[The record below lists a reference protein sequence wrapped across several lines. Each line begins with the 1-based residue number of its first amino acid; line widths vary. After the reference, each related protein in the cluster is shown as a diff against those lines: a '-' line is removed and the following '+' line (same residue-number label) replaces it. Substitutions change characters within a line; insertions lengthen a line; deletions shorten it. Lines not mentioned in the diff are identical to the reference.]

1 MPSNCPAWSPQL
13 AQISWNERAAVT
25 VSGLATIKGGSAVGI
40 SLKPEYL
47 KRYKDIA
54 VLFVKYG
61 SSDLV
66 KNAGLDEAL
75 NGDGTIPPEAKG
87 KAEELTKDLEKLGPA
102 FVKVGQML
110 STRPDF
116 LPEAYL
122 EALSRLQDNC
132 EPFSFAEVEKIV
144 ISELGVRISKAFS
157 YFNDKPLAAASL
169 GQIHRATMR
178 NGREVA
184 VKVQRPG
191 IRDNIIQDLEI
202 LADVAEFYDTHTEAG
217 RKYEYGKMLE
227 EFRRTILE
235 ELDYRK
241 EARNLDTMRENL
253 KEFPLIY
260 VPEPIHDYSTSKVLT
275 MDFVSGKKITA
286 VNKLEQIELD
296 GRPLAEE
303 VFRCY
308 LKQILV
314 DGFFHADP
322 HPGNVFLTEDNKIG
336 LIDLG
341 MVARLTPDLQSKLL
355 QLLLAISEGH
365 GDNAANLAF
374 EIGEIKRDFDATACR
389 KEINDLV
396 QHAFGSNIHDMEI
409 GKVVLTI
416 TKTTADHG
424 LKMPSELTMLGKTL
438 LNLDQVGRTLDPEFD
453 PNASVRRNAAHL
465 TQQRMMKSISPASL
479 FNSMIETKEFSDK
492 LPSRVNKILD
502 LIASNKLH
510 IDIEAIDEQ
519 ILTDSFQ
526 KVANRI
532 TLGLVLAALI
542 VGAAL
547 LMRIETHFQVFGYP
561 GLAMIC
567 FILAAGLGF
576 TLVAQIMFYDQ
587 KPQKLSGGNVLKP
600 KSTPNQTHVM

>member
-1 MPSNCPAWSPQL
+1 
-13 AQISWNERAAVT
+13 
-25 VSGLATIKGGSAVGI
+25 VGI
-40 SLKPEYL
+40 SLKPDYL
-47 KRYKDIA
+47 KRYKDVA
-54 VLFVKYG
+54 LLFIKYG
-61 SSDLV
+61 NSDLV
-66 KNAGLDEAL
+66 KNAGLEDAL
-75 NGDGTIPPEAKG
+75 NGDGKISDEAKG

-116 LPEAYL
+116 LPPAYL

-132 EPFSFAEVEKIV
+132 EPFSFSEVEKIV
-144 ISELGVRISKAFS
+144 VSELGVRISKAFS
-157 YFNDKPLAAASL
+157 EFNDQPLAAASL
-169 GQIHRATMR
+169 GQIHKAVMR

-184 VKVQRPG
+184 VKIQRPG
-191 IRDNIIQDLEI
+191 IRESIIQDLEI
-202 LADVAEFYDTHTEAG
+202 FADVAEFYDQHTETG

-227 EFRRTILE
+227 EFRKTILE

-253 KEFPLIY
+253 KEFPLIV
-260 VPEPIHDYSTSKVLT
+260 VPAPIHDYSTSKVLT

-286 VNKLEQIELD
+286 VTKLEQLELD

-322 HPGNVFLTEDNKIG
+322 HPGNVFLTEDKKIG

-341 MVARLTPDLQSKLL
+341 MVARVSPDLQSKLL
-355 QLLLAISEGH
+355 QLLLAVSSGH
-365 GDNAANLAF
+365 GDAAAEIAF
-374 EIGEIKRDFDATACR
+374 EIGETRREFDPTVCR
-389 KEINDLV
+389 KQINELV
-396 QHAFGSNIHDMEI
+396 QQAFGSNIQDMEI
-409 GKVVLTI
+409 GKVVLAI

-465 TQQRMMKSISPASL
+465 TQQRMMKSMSPAGM
-479 FNSMIETKEFSDK
+479 FNSMIETKDFADK

-510 IDIEAIDEQ
+510 VEVHAIDEKL
-519 ILTDSFQ
+519 ITDSFQ

-532 TLGLVLAALI
+532 TTGLILAALI
-542 VGAAL
+542 IGAAL
-547 LMRIETHFQVFGYP
+547 LMRVETHFKVFGYP

-567 FILAAGLGF
+567 FLLAAAGGAA
-576 TLVAQIMFYDQ
+576 LVAHIMFYDQ
-587 KPQKLSGGNVLKP
+587 KPQKLSGKHAIVPP
-600 KSTPNQTHVM
+600 KSHVSQA

>member
-1 MPSNCPAWSPQL
+1 M
-13 AQISWNERAAVT
+13 
-25 VSGLATIKGGSAVGI
+25 GI

-47 KRYKDIA
+47 KRYRDIA
-54 VLFVKYG
+54 MLFIKYG
-61 SSDLV
+61 NSDLV

-75 NGDGTIPPEAKG
+75 NGDGNIPPEAKG

-144 ISELGVRISKAFS
+144 VSELGVRISKAFS
-157 YFNDKPLAAASL
+157 QFNDQPLAAASL

-202 LADVAEFYDTHTEAG
+202 LADVAEFYDTHTESG

-227 EFRRTILE
+227 EFRKTIME

-241 EARNLDTMRENL
+241 EARNLDTMKENL
-253 KEFPLIY
+253 KEFPLIL
-260 VPEPIHDYSTSKVLT
+260 VPAPVHDYSTSKVLT
-275 MDFVSGKKITA
+275 MDFVTGKKITS
-286 VNKLEQIELD
+286 VNKLEQVELD

-322 HPGNVFLTEDNKIG
+322 HPGNVFLTEDKKIG

-355 QLLLAISEGH
+355 QLLLAIGEGH
-365 GDNAANLAF
+365 GDDAAEIAF
-374 EIGEIKRDFDATACR
+374 EIGEIKRDFDAPACR
-389 KEINDLV
+389 KQINDLV
-396 QHAFGSNIHDMEI
+396 QHAFGANIQDMEI
-409 GKVVLTI
+409 GKVVLAI

-424 LKMPSELTMLGKTL
+424 LKLPSELTMLGKTL

-453 PNASVRRNAAHL
+453 PNASIRRNAAHL
-465 TQQRMMKSISPASL
+465 TQQRMMKSMSPAGM
-479 FNSMIETKEFSDK
+479 FNSMIETKDFADK

-510 IDIEAIDEQ
+510 IEVEALDEK

-532 TLGLVLAALI
+532 TTGLILAALI
-542 VGAAL
+542 IGAAL
-547 LMRIETHFQVFGYP
+547 LMRVETAFRVFGYP

-567 FILAAGLGF
+567 FMLAAGGGF
-576 TLVAQIMFYDQ
+576 ALVSQIIFYDQ
-587 KPQKLSGGNVLKP
+587 KPQKLSSGDVLHR
-600 KSTPNQTHVM
+600 KSTASHF

>member
-1 MPSNCPAWSPQL
+1 M
-13 AQISWNERAAVT
+13 
-25 VSGLATIKGGSAVGI
+25 
-40 SLKPEYL
+40 

-54 VLFVKYG
+54 MLFLKYG
-61 SSDLV
+61 NSDLV
-66 KNAGLDEAL
+66 KNVGLDEAL
-75 NGDGTIPPEAKG
+75 TTGDGGVVAPELRG

-102 FVKVGQML
+102 FVKVGQLL

-116 LPEAYL
+116 LPEPYL
-122 EALSRLQDNC
+122 VALSRLQDNC

-144 ISELGVRISKAFS
+144 TSELGVRISRAFD
-157 YFNDKPLAAASL
+157 YFNDKPVAAASL
-169 GQIHRATMR
+169 GQIHHARMR

-184 VKVQRPG
+184 VKVQRPN
-191 IRDNIIQDLEI
+191 IREQIVEDLQI
-202 LADVAEFYDTHTEAG
+202 LADVADFYDSHTESG

-227 EFRRTILE
+227 EFRKTILE

-253 KEFPLIY
+253 KEFEKIY
-260 VPEPIHDYSTSKVLT
+260 VPEPIYDYSTSRILT
-275 MDFVSGKKITA
+275 MDYVHGKKITS
-286 VNKLEQIELD
+286 VTKLEQIEID
-296 GRPLAEE
+296 GGPLAEE

-322 HPGNVFLTEDNKIG
+322 HPGNVFLTDDRKIG

-341 MVARLTPDLQSKLL
+341 MVARLTPEMQSKLL
-355 QLLLAISEGH
+355 QLLLAISEGQ
-365 GDNAANLAF
+365 GDDAAELAF
-374 EIGEIKRDFDATACR
+374 QIGEVKRDFDSTACR
-389 KEINDLV
+389 KQINDLV
-396 QHAFGSNIHDMEI
+396 QQTFGSNIRDMEI
-409 GKVVLTI
+409 GKVVLAI

-465 TQQRMMKSISPASL
+465 TQQRMMKSLSPAGL
-479 FNSMIETKEFSDK
+479 FNSMIEAKDFSDK
-492 LPSRVNKILD
+492 LPTRINKILD
-502 LIASNKLH
+502 LMASNKLH
-510 IDIEAIDEQ
+510 IEVEAIDEK

-532 TLGLVLAALI
+532 TSGLVLAALI
-542 VGAAL
+542 IGAAL
-547 LMRIETHFQVFGYP
+547 LMRVETHFRVFGYP

-567 FILAAGLGF
+567 FMLAAGGGF
-576 TLVAQIMFYDQ
+576 ALVAQIMFYDQ
-587 KPQKLSGGNVLKP
+587 KPQKLSSGNVIRP
-600 KSTPNQTHVM
+600 KSTPFHV

>member
-1 MPSNCPAWSPQL
+1 
-13 AQISWNERAAVT
+13 
-25 VSGLATIKGGSAVGI
+25 VGI

-54 VLFVKYG
+54 MIFVKYG
-61 SSDLV
+61 NSDLV

-75 NGDGTIPPEAKG
+75 NGDGKIPPEAKG

-116 LPEAYL
+116 LPGAYL

-157 YFNDKPLAAASL
+157 YFNDQPLAAASL

-202 LADVAEFYDTHTEAG
+202 LADVADFYDTHTEAG

-275 MDFVSGKKITA
+275 MDFVSGKKITS

-322 HPGNVFLTEDNKIG
+322 HPGNVFLTEDHKIG

-365 GDNAANLAF
+365 GDTAANLAF
-374 EIGEIKRDFDATACR
+374 EIGDIKRGFDAPACR

-465 TQQRMMKSISPASL
+465 TQQRMMKSVSPASL
-479 FNSMIETKEFSDK
+479 FNSMIETKEFTDK

-502 LIASNKLH
+502 LVASNKLH

-547 LMRIETHFQVFGYP
+547 LMRIETHFKVFGYP

-567 FILAAGLGF
+567 FLLAAGLGF
-576 TLVAQIMFYDQ
+576 VLVAQIMFYDQ
-587 KPQKLSGGNVLKP
+587 KPQKLSDGNVLKP
-600 KSTPNQTHVM
+600 KTTPNQSHVM